1 MPEIYAR
8 ARDLALAS
16 LTTARHLRRMTRPE
30 LEITFRARGDGDV
43 VMECV
48 RADGT
53 RTWQRQ
59 KGPRA
64 AFFPF
69 HDLTHYA
76 VETVLGAREGF
87 YGLIAAGWDIDDTGG
102 KGARGPLPPEA
113 ALVEHLVGLFD
124 LERMGGAEPLTA
136 ESLVVALAPR
146 TGPGALPPLPPLRD
160 AQLQRVRDER
170 DRLHDA
176 WARTA
181 PGETLSVAFT
191 RPARSG
197 LSSD

>member
-1 MPEIYAR
+1 
-8 ARDLALAS
+8 
-16 LTTARHLRRMTRPE
+16 MTRPE

-59 KGPRA
+59 KGARA

-87 YGLIAAGWDIDDTGG
+87 YGLIAAGWDIEDTGG
-102 KGARGPLPPEA
+102 KGARGPLPAEA
-113 ALVEHLVGLFD
+113 ALVEHLVGLFQ
-124 LERMGGAEPLTA
+124 LERMGGAEPLTT
-136 ESLVVALAPR
+136 ESLALALAPR

-160 AQLQRVRDER
+160 EQLQRVRDER
-170 DRLHDA
+170 DRLLDA

-181 PGETLSVAFT
+181 PGETLALSFT
-191 RPARSG
+191 RPPRSG
-197 LSSD
+197 LAGA